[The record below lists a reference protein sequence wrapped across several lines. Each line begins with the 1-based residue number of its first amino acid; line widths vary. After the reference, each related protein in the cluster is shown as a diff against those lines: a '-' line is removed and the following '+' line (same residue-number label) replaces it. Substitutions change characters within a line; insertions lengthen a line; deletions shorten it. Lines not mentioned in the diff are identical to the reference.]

1 MVKRNKVVAMLMAGL
16 MAVSPISQPVSIY
29 ASESDVETVVQ
40 EEPSEEVQVQSQKY
54 QMNPQN

>member
-40 EEPSEEVQVQSQKY
+40 EEPSEEVVRWQKRRK
-54 QMNPQN
+54 NR